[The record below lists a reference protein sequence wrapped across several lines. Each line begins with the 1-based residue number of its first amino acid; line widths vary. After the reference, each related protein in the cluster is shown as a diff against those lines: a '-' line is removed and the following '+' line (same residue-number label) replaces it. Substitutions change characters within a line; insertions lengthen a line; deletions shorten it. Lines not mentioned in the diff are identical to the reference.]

1 MEDNFLVIE
10 SVFIYS
16 IFDGV
21 LCILVD
27 EFFQMNIDF
36 YQYRKYVIVDFVNIV
51 DIFEYLYFFVNL
63 RVDKNMKFGKI
74 YVVVVESNNCIVEYK
89 VLLNLLMVLYD
100 IEGIILLGLNKIVD
114 GNYIFC
120 IKFLR

>member
-1 MEDNFLVIE
+1 
-10 SVFIYS
+10 
-16 IFDGV
+16 
-21 LCILVD
+21 
-27 EFFQMNIDF
+27 
-36 YQYRKYVIVDFVNIV
+36 
-51 DIFEYLYFFVNL
+51 
-63 RVDKNMKFGKI
+63 MKFGKI

-120 IKFLR
+120 INFLR